1 MNKFLSEFIYGSVD
15 GLITTF
21 AIISSS
27 VGANI
32 PNIYMIIICFA
43 SILADGYS
51 MGVSRY
57 LSYSAETKIN
67 TSKNHILSGLYTFIS
82 FVSVGILPVIPFLFM
97 INNEFETSIIVTML
111 LFIIIGFIKGKLL
124 NNSIF
129 QSIAETFLLGVSAS
143 LISYY
148 VGYYLKNNF
157 S

>member
-1 MNKFLSEFIYGSVD
+1 MNKFLSEFIYGSID

-111 LFIIIGFIKGKLL
+111 LFIIIGFIKGKIL
-124 NNSIF
+124 NNSILK
-129 QSIAETFLLGVSAS
+129 SISETFLLGVSAS

-148 VGYYLKNNF
+148 VGYYLKKNF

>member
-57 LSYSAETKIN
+57 LSYCAETKIN

-97 INNEFETSIIVTML
+97 VNNEFETSIIVTIV
-111 LFIIIGFIKGKLL
+111 LFIIIGFIKGK
-124 NNSIF
+124 
-129 QSIAETFLLGVSAS
+129 
-143 LISYY
+143 Y
-148 VGYYLKNNF
+148 
-157 S
+157 